1 MKKRGRRRIE
11 EAGHRTSFLK
21 SVERTLDVL
30 EFLSKTRSSGV
41 TELADVIKIGTSTTH
56 RILATLE
63 KKGFAV
69 QDSETGRYTVGHM
82 VFQLTRSVMH
92 MIEPVK
98 YARPYLEGL
107 CKTTGENIAFGVV
120 APGRDRILILAEE
133 IADKAVIA
141 RPVLFQRFP
150 MHVCPCG
157 KAYLLTLTDKQIKSV
172 LFKNSMTRFT
182 KYTPASFLLLKKQ
195 LTRFHKLGYTIMDW
209 IFQTT

>member
-69 QDSETGRYTVGHM
+69 QDSETGRYTIGHM

-92 MIEPVK
+92 C
-98 YARPYLEGL
+98 R
-107 CKTTGENIAFGVV
+107 
-120 APGRDRILILAEE
+120 
-133 IADKAVIA
+133 
-141 RPVLFQRFP
+141 
-150 MHVCPCG
+150 
-157 KAYLLTLTDKQIKSV
+157 
-172 LFKNSMTRFT
+172 
-182 KYTPASFLLLKKQ
+182 
-195 LTRFHKLGYTIMDW
+195 
-209 IFQTT
+209 